1 MKFNEKFE
9 QIQRESDQHKLFK
22 AFEGDIEQLIS
33 KTSHSV
39 SFQLAYD
46 HVFKLT
52 KMGKQPEI
60 LNLLDDS
67 ITTFL
72 KGKLHEDVDLEEL
85 KKELEQVR
93 EISQRIS
100 EICLFLDINYCQ
112 KVLKEPL
119 AKRLNNDIFKTLV

>member
-1 MKFNEKFE
+1 MKYFSPKEKSWILLKSKITVNQVLTLEAELRGPFWMKFNEKFE

-60 LNLLDDS
+60 LNRNN
-67 ITTFL
+67 
-72 KGKLHEDVDLEEL
+72 KL
-85 KKELEQVR
+85 
-93 EISQRIS
+93 S
-100 EICLFLDINYCQ
+100 
-112 KVLKEPL
+112 
-119 AKRLNNDIFKTLV
+119 LVSLTV